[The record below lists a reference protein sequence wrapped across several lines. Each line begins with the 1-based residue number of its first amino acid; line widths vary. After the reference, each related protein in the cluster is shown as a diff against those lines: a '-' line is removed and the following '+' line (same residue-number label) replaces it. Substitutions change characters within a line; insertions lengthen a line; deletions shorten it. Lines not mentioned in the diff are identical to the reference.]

1 MRLADARRP
10 KLASG
15 LYDLDAEARFV
26 FSEGSEMARLRSSLR
41 RQISAGALT
50 AQWAGA
56 LELPGV
62 AARGRLRSRQA
73 VAAEFL
79 KPLLYP
85 RLRDRER

>member
-26 FSEGSEMARLRSSLR
+26 FSEGSEMARLRSSLK
-41 RQISAGALT
+41 RQISASALT

-56 LELPGV
+56 LE
-62 AARGRLRSRQA
+62 
-73 VAAEFL
+73 FL
-79 KPLLYP
+79 KPLLAAASDLGKP
-85 RLRDRER
+85 LQLSF